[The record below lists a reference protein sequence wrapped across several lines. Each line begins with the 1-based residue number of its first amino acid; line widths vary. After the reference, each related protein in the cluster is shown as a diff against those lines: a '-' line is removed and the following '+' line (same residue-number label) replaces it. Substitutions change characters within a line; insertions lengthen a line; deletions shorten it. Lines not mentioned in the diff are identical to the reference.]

1 MDFSDLSIKHM
12 DFTNEEWGMGMP
24 GMVYTPKVPIVIGN
38 MMLNHRIGG
47 TYHTFR
53 RTAVQ
58 GGFSMPN
65 LFWDKTI
72 AKIEEHNPNLELI
85 ADF

>member
-1 MDFSDLSIKHM
+1 M

-38 MMLNHRIGG
+38 MMLNHGIGG
-47 TYHTFR
+47 TYRTFR

-58 GGFSMPN
+58 GGFNMPN

-72 AKIEEHNPNLELI
+72 AEIEEHNPKLGV
-85 ADF
+85 DS